1 MRIGGE
7 RGEYGASRSRAVS
20 EGLVRRGLFGGACS
34 EGAIACWV
42 GRVRSVAVLG
52 LVGGLSLNGAGR
64 VGWHRES
71 GSGLPQSKAF
81 GWLVERV
88 AAVHRLAQGS
98 GFPDWED
105 SGDDQ
110 HGLLGVR
117 RYGTGDGRNAG

>member
-1 MRIGGE
+1 MFGGE
-7 RGEYGASRSRAVS
+7 RGEYGASRSRVGLA
-20 EGLVRRGLFGGACS
+20 GLVRRGRLLVGWREYGAS
-34 EGAIACWV
+34 
-42 GRVRSVAVLG
+42 RSPG
-52 LVGGLSLNGAGR
+52 LVGGASLNGAGPA
-64 VGWHRES
+64 GWHRES

-98 GFPDWED
+98 AFPDWED

-110 HGLLGVR
+110 QGLLGVR